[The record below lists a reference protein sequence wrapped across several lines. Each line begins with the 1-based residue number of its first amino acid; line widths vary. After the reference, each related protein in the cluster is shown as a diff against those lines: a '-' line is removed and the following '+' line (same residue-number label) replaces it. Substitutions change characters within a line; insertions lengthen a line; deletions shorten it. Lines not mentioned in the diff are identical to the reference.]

1 MLDEVF
7 KALADPTRRQLID
20 RLFAKDGQALGA
32 LIHDL
37 DMTRFGAM
45 KHLRILEK
53 AGLLLTRKVGRF
65 KHHYLNSIPIQQM
78 QAHWVSKFLSR
89 EEPRA

>member
-7 KALADPTRRQLID
+7 KALADPTRRRLLD

-32 LIHDL
+32 LIDDL

-53 AGLLLTRKVGRF
+53 AGLLVTRKIGRF
-65 KHHYLNSIPIQQM
+65 KHHYLNPVPIQHM
-78 QAHWVSKFLSR
+78 QEHWVSKFLSS